1 MAGASALLTQ
11 PRTVLR
17 ECADGS
23 LLLRSMQRQESCPA
37 TVIHSLRLWAL
48 KQPYQPLVAER
59 DAHGE
64 WCTSSYGTV
73 TYLADAIGEALLGM
87 GLGPTRPLLILSGN
101 TVNHL
106 LMTLGAMTAGIPV
119 APVSVASS
127 LRGRD
132 HARLRAI
139 AALVEPG
146 AVYAEDAGG
155 YAAALGV
162 LDGIT
167 AIIGCGRRAGAAR
180 LRSLLATR
188 PGGGIREAFASL
200 SPDSLAKI
208 LFESGP
214 DGEQKGVLIT
224 HRMLTANQ
232 QMMRQAWEF
241 LREERPLVV
250 DGLPWS
256 DGFCGN
262 HNVNMVLTNGG
273 TLHIDDGQATGD
285 EFGRTIA
292 NLSDVRPSIYFN
304 VPAAYARL
312 VPALEADAA
321 FASRFF
327 SRLHLAFNAAGTLPD
342 GLRARFREVAVRTT
356 GQAVPVVGSWGA
368 TETGSAVTTGNLGHT
383 DYRCIGAPL
392 PGAEVK
398 LVPAGHAYEIRVKG
412 PMVTP
417 GYFKRPDLTAAAFD
431 DGGYFCSGAAAS
443 LADLRDPDAGLLLH
457 GRITRAGDPRF
468 NILRQLAFA
477 FS

>member
-1 MAGASALLTQ
+1 MAGASALLAQ
-11 PRTVLR
+11 PRTVVR

-23 LLLRSMQRQESCPA
+23 LLPRSLQGQESCPA

-73 TYLADAIGEALLGM
+73 AYLTEAIGEALLAM
-87 GLGPTRPLLILSGN
+87 ALGPTRPLLILSGN

-106 LMTLGAMTAGIPV
+106 LLTLGAMTAGIPV
-119 APVSVASS
+119 APAGVAPSP
-127 LRGRD
+127 RGRD

-155 YAAALGV
+155 YAAALDA
-162 LDGIT
+162 LNAIP
-167 AIIGCGRRAGAAR
+167 AIIGCGRRAGAVR

-188 PGGGIREAFASL
+188 PGGAVRAAFASL
-200 SPDSLAKI
+200 SPDSPAQI
-208 LFESGP
+208 LVESGP
-214 DGEQKGVLIT
+214 DGEPKGVPIT

-232 QMMRQAWEF
+232 QMMRQACEF
-241 LREERPLVV
+241 LRDERPLVV

-273 TLHIDDGQATGD
+273 TLHIDDGQATRG
-285 EFGRTIA
+285 EFGATIA
-292 NLSDVRPSIYFN
+292 NLSDVRPTIYFN
-304 VPAAYARL
+304 IPAAYARL
-312 VPALEADAA
+312 VPALEADPA

-327 SRLHLAFNAAGTLPD
+327 SRLELAFNAAGTLPD
-342 GLRARFREVAVRTT
+342 GLRARFRAAAVRTT
-356 GQAVPVVGSWGA
+356 GRAVPVVGSWGA
-368 TETGSAVTTGNLGHT
+368 T
-383 DYRCIGAPL
+383 
-392 PGAEVK
+392 
-398 LVPAGHAYEIRVKG
+398 AG
-412 PMVTP
+412 
-417 GYFKRPDLTAAAFD
+417 
-431 DGGYFCSGAAAS
+431 
-443 LADLRDPDAGLLLH
+443 LADLRDPDAALLLH
-457 GRITRAGDPRF
+457 GRIARAGDPRF
-468 NILRQLAFA
+468 TILRQLAFA